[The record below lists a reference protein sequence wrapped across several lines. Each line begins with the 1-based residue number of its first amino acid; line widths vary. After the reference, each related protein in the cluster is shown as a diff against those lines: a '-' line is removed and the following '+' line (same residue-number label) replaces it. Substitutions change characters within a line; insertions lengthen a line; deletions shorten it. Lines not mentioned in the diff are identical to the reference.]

1 MAEVD
6 TSATVDTQA
15 VEVEYFAWAADAIGT
30 ERETLQVAGGTLAGV
45 REAIVSAHGDKAVEL
60 LEACRF
66 FVDEVLTRD
75 LSHPHGRKVDVL
87 PPFTGG

>member
-1 MAEVD
+1 MN
-6 TSATVDTQA
+6 
-15 VEVEYFAWAADAIGT
+15 
-30 ERETLQVAGGTLAGV
+30 
-45 REAIVSAHGDKAVEL
+45 AHGDAAVEL

-75 LSHPHGRKVDVL
+75 LSRPHGRKVDVL

>member
-1 MAEVD
+1 MAEPD
-6 TSATVDTQA
+6 TTAA
-15 VEVEYFAWAADAIGT
+15 VEVEYFAWAADTVGT
-30 ERETLQVAGGTLAGV
+30 ERETLQVAGGKLAGV
-45 REAIVSAHGDKAVEL
+45 RAAIVNAHGAVEL

-75 LSHPHGRKVDVL
+75 LSRPHGRKVDVL